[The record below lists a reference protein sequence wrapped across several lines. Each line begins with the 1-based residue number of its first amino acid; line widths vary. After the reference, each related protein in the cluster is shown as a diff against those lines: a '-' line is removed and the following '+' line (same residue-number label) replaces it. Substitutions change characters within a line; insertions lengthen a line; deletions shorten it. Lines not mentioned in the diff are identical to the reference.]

1 MRPLVLFEFIF
12 GLILF
17 CERTLSR
24 HQISNA
30 CQFLLASI
38 YNEMCLISVTDIK
51 MDYNDVD
58 NDGDSFK
65 QLLLLS
71 AYFNM
76 YTICVSKIRHQHRCS
91 QKFVWPKT
99 MILNF
104 QRSSFF

>member
-58 NDGDSFK
+58 DEFMTVK
-65 QLLLLS
+65 
-71 AYFNM
+71 
-76 YTICVSKIRHQHRCS
+76 VSSNCHQNPS
-91 QKFVWPKT
+91 PIS
-99 MILNF
+99 M
-104 QRSSFF
+104 